1 MFLGSTLM
9 QASELLSPLQQI
21 DWQAPWL
28 TPLRAVGE
36 PLAQRVAAGASV
48 TEALNAAGAGPV
60 RFVPQ
65 SDLPVGTAYE
75 SFIFDTASVPT
86 RDNLHDFFNG
96 LIWQHYPQTKRRLNQ
111 LQAQAIAAQGG
122 VGPVRGPLRD
132 ALTLLDESGALL
144 LAPAPL
150 WQALLARDWQRLF
163 IDLRPLWAQARLHV
177 FGHAVLEKLVYPR
190 KPITAH
196 IYRALPA
203 IKLGVDS
210 AINLDAWLA
219 AVLSP
224 EHLATKPFTPLPLLG
239 VPGWWP
245 ANENAGFYDDPQV
258 FRRPVE
264 SPCPYPIY
272 PPTPSSSGA

>member
-1 MFLGSTLM
+1 M
-9 QASELLSPLQQI
+9 LSAV
-21 DWQAPWL
+21 DWSAPWL
-28 TPLRAVGE
+28 APYRAVGQ
-36 PLAQRVAAGASV
+36 AVAAQAHQGIAA
-48 TEALNAAGAGPV
+48 ALNAAAPAPV
-60 RFVPQ
+60 QFVPQ
-65 SDLPVGTAYE
+65 SALPPGEAYE
-75 SFIFDTASVPT
+75 HFIFHTRQCPS

-96 LIWQHYPQTKRRLNQ
+96 LCWHHFPHTKARLNQ
-111 LQAQAIAAQGG
+111 LQAAEIAAAG
-122 VGPVRGPLRD
+122 VRPLRGPVRD
-132 ALTLLDESGALL
+132 ALTVFDENAAFLIAPPAL
-144 LAPAPL
+144 
-150 WQALLARDWQRLF
+150 WEALRAQDWQRLF
-163 IDLRPLWAQARLHV
+163 VTLRPLWAQAHLV
-177 FGHAVLEKLVYPR
+177 LFGHALLEKLVYPR

-239 VPGWWP
+239 VTGWWP